1 MEKTIFPLEKVKI
14 LYFDPFPKRGLVLG
28 VLKLLVVVDRIDSR
42 CRRYPRL
49 LQHVGD
55 DVATIQLTRARDMD
69 TDEQSI
75 STVTSGERQQPDT
88 WRRLPGPRNPADPPC
103 TRQSSDTGSKQT
115 PWASCRPSSSCLWRA
130 GGTPRGRGPLRP
142 SQA

>member
-14 LYFDPFPKRGLVLG
+14 LY
-28 VLKLLVVVDRIDSR
+28 RIDSR

-75 STVTSGERQQPDT
+75 STVTSGEQQQPDT
-88 WRRLPGPRNPADPPC
+88 W
-103 TRQSSDTGSKQT
+103 
-115 PWASCRPSSSCLWRA
+115 ASFRPSSSCLWRA